1 MPIGSPTFTTSGGVP
16 APPPRSP
23 ATGTTLL
30 DGELREALGLP
41 PASQTAVQQ
50 GQSLDGTPNGLGK
63 DDFLKLLLAQLANQ
77 DPLRPMEDREFIA
90 QLAQLNSL
98 EQLQQMNRHLADAL
112 FSQMLGQA
120 IALLGRQVETAGA
133 WLQGEVTAVTMADGV
148 PWLTLDTGD
157 VIALSDVSRVLPG
170 SMSAG
175 PESAGQGAGSDA
187 GTTP

>member
-1 MPIGSPTFTTSGGVP
+1 MPIGSTTFTTSGGVP
-16 APPPRSP
+16 ARPPGQP
-23 ATGTTLL
+23 AMGTKLL

-41 PASQTAVQQ
+41 PVSQTGVQQ

-98 EQLQQMNRHLADAL
+98 EQLQQMNQHLVDAL
-112 FSQMLGQA
+112 SSQMLGQA

-157 VIALSDVSRVLPG
+157 VITLSDVSRVLSG
-170 SMSAG
+170 AQGAG
-175 PESAGQGAGSDA
+175 PEVADHGAGSQMG
-187 GTTP
+187 GTP